1 MRSILLG
8 AVRTISRYQWVSR
21 SLLFMAMDH
30 SRGSMGGRP
39 ERCMARVRTVTH
51 SSGAPGM
58 WKSGKYFTTGSSRL
72 IFPSASRMQQARAVM
87 DLLMEAMPNTV
98 SPSTGFWC
106 STLRYPKP
114 FSKRMPSGP
123 RMHTAMPG

>member
-39 ERCMARVRTVTH
+39 DRCMARFRTVTH
-51 SSGAPGM
+51 SSGVPGM

-72 IFPSASRMQQARAVM
+72 ILPSTSRMQQARAVM

-98 SPSTGFWC
+98 SASTGFCC
-106 STLRYPKP
+106 SMLRYPKP
-114 FSKRMPSGP
+114 FS
-123 RMHTAMPG
+123 